1 MEYQYAF
8 YPTLLDSYF
17 RYKKGEDELSFN
29 QLFDKINKVP
39 QEVIDQ
45 EAEQNRLKG
54 IAFEGLVNELIN
66 ANKNKQHDLLKLD
79 GDIYS
84 FDGFEFS
91 SSLANKVSDK
101 LLHCT
106 SQQHYKEKVIETPRG
121 NVLLYGIFDYKFPE
135 MTVDLKGV
143 KSYNYGKYKE
153 NMQHKFASLITG
165 DKQFNYVVT
174 DYEYMFIENYWLTD
188 KVRKQAVKDVVEF
201 IDFIEHFKKYITDT
215 KIFGN
220 G

>member
-1 MEYQYAF
+1 MKYQYAF

-39 QEVIDQ
+39 QEVIDE
-45 EAEQNRLKG
+45 EAEKNRLKG
-54 IAFEGLVNELIN
+54 IAFEGLLNSIITTENTHLVDDTFVFE
-66 ANKNKQHDLLKLD
+66 A
-79 GDIYS
+79 
-84 FDGFEFS
+84 FEFS
-91 SSLANKVSDK
+91 KDLVLKVYDK
-101 LLHCT
+101 LNRC
-106 SQQHYKEKVIETPRG
+106 SNIQHYQEKVIETPRG

-143 KSYNYGKYKE
+143 KSYNYGKYKD
-153 NMQHKFASLITG
+153 NMQHKFASLISD
-165 DKQFNYVVT
+165 DKEFNYVVT

-188 KVRKQAVKDVVEF
+188 KIRKQAIKDIVEF

-220 G
+220 E